1 MKTWHWLVAGGVSA
15 GSFFTAT
22 AAPAAARTESLECTL
37 KYKKNEATVPMK
49 EFNTCVGRF
58 AERKKDV
65 QFFQLL
71 ASSSAGGAASKR
83 LKLVDSR
90 IENLKK
96 LLTADHPGVR
106 IDAINA
112 GSSAQLGD
120 VVRMTT
126 VLAAPEEVG
135 VLEEGVSPVT
145 TEERPLHTTAGAG
158 KETGDVQIEPN
169 KSEELPRVSIAPVVS
184 AEVER
189 ENFGRVAARFGQ
201 DADRNLD
208 ESFPAIGLELAYVR
222 PNTGTPHLR
231 TEMGGTAVAMSKGND
246 LMKRASAHVL
256 LGAGYN
262 ISGVVIGAR
271 ALGGGVWDE
280 KDKWRDDFGGEGRLG
295 FENKNVSI
303 FAGVGRTDKTS
314 RFGLDVG
321 LML

>member
-15 GSFFTAT
+15 GAFFSTAG
-22 AAPAAARTESLECTL
+22 AQAAARTESLECTL
-37 KYKKNEATVPMK
+37 KYKKNESTVPMK
-49 EFNTCVGRF
+49 DFKSC
-58 AERKKDV
+58 AERFSERKADL
-65 QFFQLL
+65 QFFQIL

-83 LKLVDSR
+83 LKLVENR

-96 LLTADHPGVR
+96 LLTADYPGIR

-120 VVRMTT
+120 VVRMTS
-126 VLAAPEEVG
+126 VLALPEEVSA
-135 VLEEGVSPVT
+135 LEEGVSPVT

-158 KETGDVQIEPN
+158 KQTGDVQIDESKP
-169 KSEELPRVSIAPVVS
+169 EELPRVSIAPVVG
-184 AEVER
+184 AEVVR
-189 ENFGRVAARFGQ
+189 ENYGRVAARLGQ
-201 DADRNLD
+201 DAIRDLD
-208 ESFPAIGLELAYVR
+208 ENFPAIGLELAYVR

-231 TEMGGTAVAMSKGND
+231 TEMGGTAASMSKGND

-280 KDKWRDDFGGEGRLG
+280 QEKWRDDFGGEGRLG

-321 LML
+321 LIL